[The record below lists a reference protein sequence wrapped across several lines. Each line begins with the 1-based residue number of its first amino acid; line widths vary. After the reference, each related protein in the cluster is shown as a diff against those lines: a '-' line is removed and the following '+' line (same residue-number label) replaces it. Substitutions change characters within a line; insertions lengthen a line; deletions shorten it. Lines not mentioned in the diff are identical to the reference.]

1 MTMKNNQ
8 GDFEIITNV
17 NQFDK
22 KSGSLLER
30 MIFNH
35 RIIVLLVFAAITAV
49 LGYAAT
55 SIRLNASFENMIP
68 VNHDYILNYYDNK
81 SDLTGLANTLRIAV
95 ESENGKIID
104 ADYLETLRRLNDE
117 IFLMEG
123 VDRPYMRSLWTPA
136 VRWTGVTEYGL
147 DGGPVIPGNYDGSSQ
162 SLAQVRDNIEKSG
175 EIGRL
180 VANNFQS
187 SMILV
192 PLNEGASEGGIDYRE
207 LVLKLNGLK
216 DKYEPLGVD
225 IHITGFSKLVGDL
238 IMGLEQMLTFFILAI
253 LICTSILFLYTR
265 CATSTALVV
274 ACSLT
279 AVTWLIGLLP
289 LMGLNLDPY
298 SILVPFLVF
307 AIGMSHGAQKMNGI
321 MLDIGRGTHKLVAA
335 RYTFRRLF
343 VAGLTAILADAVGF
357 AVLMV
362 IDIQVIKDLAITA
375 SLGVV
380 TLVFTNLVML
390 PVLLSYT
397 GVNRKAAV
405 RAVGEEHRDKTD
417 VLHKKHFVWEF
428 LDKFT
433 RRKPAAW
440 AIAISV
446 ALGAGGYIMS
456 LNLKIGD
463 LGSGAPE
470 LRADSE
476 YNLDNAFIVDNYS
489 ISSDIYVVMVE
500 TGTYE
505 CVNYENLL
513 KVEELERQLL
523 RLEAVESTNS
533 FAGLSKQSA
542 VGMNEGNLRWYELP
556 RTQGLLNAIA
566 TRAPRE
572 LFNQSCDLLSV
583 YVYLADH
590 KADTLNAVAK
600 IVDEFAAEH
609 NSDDIRFLNAA
620 GNAGIQAATNSVV
633 KSANAQM
640 IFLVYAAVI
649 ILAYITFRSV
659 RAVIC
664 AVLPLVLISVLCE
677 ALMVMLDIGVTVS
690 TLPVIALG
698 VGIGVDY
705 ALYLL
710 SVTLTKMRAGYSL
723 SEAYYEA
730 LLFTGKVVVLTGI
743 TLGIA
748 VLTWYFSPIK
758 FQADM
763 GLLLAF
769 MFVGNMLAAGVLL
782 PALAHFLFKKHV
794 R

>member
-265 CATSTALVV
+265 CVTSTALVV

>member
-1 MTMKNNQ
+1 MTIKNNQ
-8 GDFEIITNV
+8 DNYEIITDIKK
-17 NQFDK
+17 FDK
-22 KSGSLLER
+22 TSGSILER

-35 RIIVLLVFAAITAV
+35 RVVALFLFAAITV
-49 LGYAAT
+49 FLGYAAT
-55 SIRLNASFENMIP
+55 NIRLNASFENMIP
-68 VNHDYILNYYDNK
+68 LNHDYILNYYENK
-81 SDLTGLANTLRIAV
+81 ADLTGLANTLRIAV
-95 ESENGKIID
+95 ENKNGSIIE
-104 ADYLETLRRLNDE
+104 ADYLETLRRINDE

-136 VRWTGVTEYGL
+136 VRWVGVTEYGL
-147 DGGPVIPGNYDGSSQ
+147 DGGPVIPGNYDGSLD

-192 PLNEGASEGGIDYRE
+192 PLSEAASESGIDYRE
-207 LVLKLNGLK
+207 LVKKLNALQE
-216 DKYEPLGVD
+216 KYEPLGVD

-238 IMGLEQMLTFFILAI
+238 IMGLEQMLKYFVLAI
-253 LICTSILFLYTR
+253 LICTGILFLYTR

-274 ACSLT
+274 ACSLI
-279 AVTWLIGLLP
+279 AVTWLIGILP

-417 VLHKKHFVWEF
+417 VFHKKHFIWEF

-433 RRKPAAW
+433 RRKPAVL
-440 AIAISV
+440 AIVISAVLGATGYAIS
-446 ALGAGGYIMS
+446 M
-456 LNLKIGD
+456 NLKIGD

-476 YNLDNAFIVDNYS
+476 YNRDNAYIVNNYS

-513 KVEELERQLL
+513 KVEELERRLL
-523 RLEAVESTNS
+523 RLDTVESTNS
-533 FAGLSKQSA
+533 LAGLSKQSA

-583 YVYLADH
+583 NVYLADH
-590 KADTLNAVAK
+590 KADTLNAVAGV
-600 IVDEFAAEH
+600 VDQFAEEN
-609 NSDDIRFLNAA
+609 NSEDIRFLNAA

-633 KSANAQM
+633 KSANSQM
-640 IFLVYAAVI
+640 LFLVYAAVI

-659 RAVIC
+659 KAVIC
-664 AVLPLVLISVLCE
+664 AILPLALISILCE

-698 VGIGVDY
+698 VGIGIDY
-705 ALYLL
+705 SLYML
-710 SVTLTKMRAGYSL
+710 SVTMTKLRDGYSL
-723 SEAYYEA
+723 SEAYYAA
-730 LLFTGKVVVLTGI
+730 LLFTGKVVILTGI

-769 MFVGNMLAAGVLL
+769 MFIGNMLAAGILL

>member
-500 TGTYE
+500 TGTYK